1 VTDEVADN
9 VVALAFGQGHTA
21 LGQVATGVGV
31 NAFELLTSS
40 EGNSLFGMVELHKTG
55 AYLRPTFLSGTQDQ
69 YGRGIVQWTTPE
81 DLRSMTKNDIEDIL
95 WPGPRGY
102 DPHRDLYPPHEYPEH
117 RWAMVID
124 LDRCIGCGACS
135 VACYAENNVPLV
147 GPGPL
152 GLGRTREMA
161 WLRVPPYRHPEES
174 RRVGFLPLPC
184 QHCDAAPCEPV
195 CPVFAAVHNDQ
206 GLNAQVYNRC
216 IGTRYCSN
224 NCPYKVRRFNWFDP
238 VWREPLQMQLNPD
251 VMARCRGV
259 MEKCTFCIQRI
270 HYHERQ
276 AKVAGRPLRD
286 GEVQPACV
294 QSCPTQVFVFGDLM
308 QEGSAVSK
316 LFAHP
321 RRYQVLK
328 ELNTKPAVLYLKRIK
343 PHRAEM
349 A

>member
-1 VTDEVADN
+1 
-9 VVALAFGQGHTA
+9 
-21 LGQVATGVGV
+21 
-31 NAFELLTSS
+31 
-40 EGNSLFGMVELHKTG
+40 
-55 AYLRPTFLSGTQDQ
+55 
-69 YGRGIVQWTTPE
+69 
-81 DLRSMTKNDIEDIL
+81 MTKNDIEDII

-124 LDRCIGCGACS
+124 LDRCIGCGACA
-135 VACYAENNVPLV
+135 VACYAENNVPVV

-152 GLGRTREMA
+152 GLGRTREMT

-276 AKVAGRPLRD
+276 AKVEGRPLAGWRS
-286 GEVQPACV
+286 PAC
-294 QSCPTQVFVFGDLM
+294 L
-308 QEGSAVSK
+308 
-316 LFAHP
+316 
-321 RRYQVLK
+321 R
-328 ELNTKPAVLYLKRIK
+328 AVLSHQGLRFRR
-343 PHRAEM
+343 PDAGRLRR
-349 A
+349 

>member
-1 VTDEVADN
+1 
-9 VVALAFGQGHTA
+9 
-21 LGQVATGVGV
+21 
-31 NAFELLTSS
+31 
-40 EGNSLFGMVELHKTG
+40 
-55 AYLRPTFLSGTQDQ
+55 
-69 YGRGIVQWTTPE
+69 
-81 DLRSMTKNDIEDIL
+81 
-95 WPGPRGY
+95 
-102 DPHRDLYPPHEYPEH
+102 
-117 RWAMVID
+117 
-124 LDRCIGCGACS
+124 
-135 VACYAENNVPLV
+135 
-147 GPGPL
+147 
-152 GLGRTREMA
+152 
-161 WLRVPPYRHPEES
+161 
-174 RRVGFLPLPC
+174 
-184 QHCDAAPCEPV
+184 
-195 CPVFAAVHNDQ
+195 
-206 GLNAQVYNRC
+206 
-216 IGTRYCSN
+216 
-224 NCPYKVRRFNWFDP
+224 
-238 VWREPLQMQLNPD
+238 MQLNPD